1 MTFKDADARLT
12 RFFLALLGSIA
23 LVMVGLAV
31 LPVPKAAADVK
42 AVETLECDPDT
53 DAIVSAQGPISLSG
67 ACTTAM
73 VTLDD
78 NHFKLK
84 DAKGPVEIDRHD
96 ETAGTGTT
104 HADYLMIFWQ
114 D

>member
-1 MTFKDADARLT
+1 MTLKNAEARMT
-12 RFFLALLGSIA
+12 RLFLALLGSMA
-23 LVMVGLAV
+23 LLMVGLAV
-31 LPVPKAAADVK
+31 VHVPKAAADVK

-53 DAIVSAQGPISLSG
+53 DAIVAAQGPLTLSG
-67 ACTTAM
+67 SCTSAM
-73 VTLDD
+73 VTLDA

-104 HADYLMIFWQ
+104 HAFYLMIFWQ

>member
-1 MTFKDADARLT
+1 MTLENAEARMT
-12 RFFLALLGSIA
+12 RLFLALLGSMA

-31 LPVPKAAADVK
+31 VPVPKAAADVK
-42 AVETLECDPDT
+42 AVETLECDPDN
-53 DAIVSAQGPISLSG
+53 DAIVSAQGPLTLSG
-67 ACTTAM
+67 SCTSAM
-73 VTLDD
+73 VTLDG

-104 HADYLMIFWQ
+104 HAYYLMIFWQ